1 MALKDLKPYRNEH
14 GNPSKSKMAASIRYI
29 DCVSGLLETQYLG
42 LVGGGYL

>member
-1 MALKDLKPYRNEH
+1 MNMEIHQSRKVEN
-14 GNPSKSKMAASIRYI
+14 GGRYI